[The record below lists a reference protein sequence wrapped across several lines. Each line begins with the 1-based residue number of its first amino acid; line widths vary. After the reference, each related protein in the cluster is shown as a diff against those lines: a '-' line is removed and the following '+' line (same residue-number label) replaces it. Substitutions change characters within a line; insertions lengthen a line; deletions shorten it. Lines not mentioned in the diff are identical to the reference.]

1 MRTVHLTIT
10 IHAVVKV
17 DEGIEIGELLDS
29 AEPTLKLGDDR
40 ADEIDCQIISH
51 EVTDSR

>member
-10 IHAVVKV
+10 LNAIVQM
-17 DEGIEIGELLDS
+17 DEGLTVSEMLEQ
-29 AEPTLKLGDDR
+29 AEPTLKLPDNVT
-40 ADEIDCQIISH
+40 EIDCQIVNH